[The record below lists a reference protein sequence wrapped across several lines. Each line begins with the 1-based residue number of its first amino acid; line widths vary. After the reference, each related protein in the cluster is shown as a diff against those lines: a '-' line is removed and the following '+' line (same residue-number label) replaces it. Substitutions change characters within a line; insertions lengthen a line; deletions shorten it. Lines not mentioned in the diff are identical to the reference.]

1 MDISIVIPTFNEAQK
16 IQHDVEQ
23 AAAFIDEEAMSG
35 EVIVVDDG
43 STDNTVGE
51 AGRANIPTSVK
62 LDVILLEKN
71 QGKGSAV
78 RTGILASHGD
88 VVIFADSGT
97 CVPYT
102 NALTQIARIRS
113 GNLDIAM
120 ASRRLPE
127 TVIRRNRSRRRRLLS
142 WFFRHTA
149 RILAGIPRRFTDTQ
163 CGFKLY
169 RGEIARE
176 LYRISITTGYVFE
189 IEILLR
195 ALKRNYRI
203 EEFPVEWSCDPD
215 TRLRPR
221 NDAAGVFKEMLKV
234 RSLLKKENT

>member
-1 MDISIVIPTFNEAQK
+1 MDISIVIPAFNEAQK

-51 AGRANIPTSVK
+51 IGRANLRHSVS
-62 LDVILLEKN
+62 LDVIVLEKN
-71 QGKGSAV
+71 QGKGAAV
-78 RTGILASHGD
+78 KAGILASHGD

-102 NALTQIARIRS
+102 NALTEIARIRS

-127 TVIRRNRSRRRRLLS
+127 TVIRRNRSRKRRLLS
-142 WFFRHTA
+142 WFFRHAA
-149 RILAGIPRRFTDTQ
+149 RILIGIPRRFTDTQ

-169 RGEIARE
+169 RGKIARE
-176 LYRISITTGYVFE
+176 LYKACVSSGYVFE
-189 IEILLR
+189 LEILLR

-203 EEFPVEWSCDPD
+203 EEFAVEWSCDLD

-234 RSLLKKENT
+234 RSEISKIR